1 MIEFDFDELR
11 EDYLAA
17 LRAGF
22 EPQPD
27 EAIVDEDERAARHQE
42 TLRRVAVH
50 REAAVRDVIRRHAA
64 RVVSIRI
71 GELWKAGCYKR
82 DFNEGPVLVHA
93 QQLLSH
99 GTALGMLEAAAVY
112 ATVAAVRLARNKE

>member
-1 MIEFDFDELR
+1 MIEFDFEKLR

-17 LRAGF
+17 LRGGF

-27 EAIVDEDERAARHQE
+27 EAIVDEDERALRHQE
-42 TLRRVAVH
+42 ALRRAAMN

-93 QQLLSH
+93 QQLLAH
-99 GTALGMLEAAAVY
+99 GTPLSMLEAAAVY
-112 ATVAAVRLARNKE
+112 ATVATVRLARGKE